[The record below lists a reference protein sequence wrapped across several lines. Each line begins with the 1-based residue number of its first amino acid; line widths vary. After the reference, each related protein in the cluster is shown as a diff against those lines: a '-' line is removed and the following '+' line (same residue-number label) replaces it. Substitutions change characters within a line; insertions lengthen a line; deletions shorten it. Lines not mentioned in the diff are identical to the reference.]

1 MNRDVSA
8 PYVESNRPQPSD
20 TAHGQRPEDSS
31 NKDDY
36 DEAQRAEIAEVEGSG
51 RSDGEI
57 LVDMDPDLGED
68 IDDGDVEDGGDNL
81 TTIIDTDRM

>member
-1 MNRDVSA
+1 MNRDVSD
-8 PYVESNRPQPSD
+8 PYIEPNQPQEGST
-20 TAHGQRPEDSS
+20 TAGRRPEDSS

-51 RSDGEI
+51 RSNGEI
-57 LVDMDPDLGED
+57 LVDMDPDMGDD

-81 TTIIDTDRM
+81 TTIIDTNV

>member
-1 MNRDVSA
+1 MNRDVSD
-8 PYVESNRPQPSD
+8 PYIETNPRQEGS
-20 TAHGQRPEDSS
+20 TAAGRRPEDSS

-51 RSDGEI
+51 RGDGTI
-57 LVDMDPDLGED
+57 LVDMDPDLGDD

-81 TTIIDTDRM
+81 TTIIDTNE

>member
-1 MNRDVSA
+1 MNRDVSE
-8 PYVESNRPQPSD
+8 PYIDGHQQPGVS
-20 TAHGQRPEDSS
+20 TSGGRRPEDAS

-36 DEAQRAEIAEVEGSG
+36 DEAQRAEIAEVEGGG

-68 IDDGDVEDGGDNL
+68 IDNDDIEDDGDNL
-81 TTIIDTDRM
+81 TTIIDTDA

>member
-1 MNRDVSA
+1 MNRDVSE
-8 PYVESNRPQPSD
+8 PYSETNHPLPSD
-20 TAHGQRPEDSS
+20 TAHGRRPEDSS

-36 DEAQRAEIAEVEGSG
+36 DEAQRAEIAEVEGGG

-68 IDDGDVEDGGDNL
+68 IDDGDVEDDGDNL
-81 TTIIDTDRM
+81 TTIIDTDRL